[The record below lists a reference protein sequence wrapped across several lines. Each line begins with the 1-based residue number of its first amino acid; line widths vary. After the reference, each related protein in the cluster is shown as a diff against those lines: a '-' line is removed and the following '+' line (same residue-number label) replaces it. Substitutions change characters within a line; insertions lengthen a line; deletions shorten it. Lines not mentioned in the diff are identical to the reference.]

1 MSSGSWQNV
10 AVEDNWSTFD
20 FREAPFRRRAICHS
34 SPASDIYA
42 DSMVPRVASIHTESY
57 KNNICFVKKKNPKQ
71 GLRRDGESACGT
83 ILNVTY
89 GFPLPVLCGVLHW
102 LYVEQDSQIN
112 VLSNRGVTDVVL
124 GKRLSDALTHWR
136 SCLENDSLLNIT

>member
-42 DSMVPRVASIHTESY
+42 DSMVPHVASIHTESY
-57 KNNICFVKKKNPKQ
+57 KNNICFVKKKKIQNKGFVGMASLHV
-71 GLRRDGESACGT
+71 GL
-83 ILNVTY
+83 
-89 GFPLPVLCGVLHW
+89 FW
-102 LYVEQDSQIN
+102 M
-112 VLSNRGVTDVVL
+112 
-124 GKRLSDALTHWR
+124 
-136 SCLENDSLLNIT
+136 